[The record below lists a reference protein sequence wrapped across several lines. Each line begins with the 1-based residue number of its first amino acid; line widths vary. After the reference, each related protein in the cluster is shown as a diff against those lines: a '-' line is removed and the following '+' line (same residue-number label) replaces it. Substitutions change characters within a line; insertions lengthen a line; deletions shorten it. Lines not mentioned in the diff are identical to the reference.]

1 MVLCNILIKKIK
13 ERNNHSTERE
23 KVLVSLSLF
32 IKLPHSMTEK
42 KLKKLS
48 FLYKDFVF
56 NIRLKNTHKESLKI
70 LILLL
75 FIDITQTFKSYPLSL
90 S

>member
-1 MVLCNILIKKIK
+1 MVLIKKIK

-23 KVLVSLSLF
+23 NVLVSLLF
-32 IKLPHSMTEK
+32 FMEVPHSMTEK
-42 KLKKLS
+42 KLEKLS

-56 NIRLKNTHKESLKI
+56 NIHLKNTHKKSLKI

>member
-1 MVLCNILIKKIK
+1 MVLCNILKKKIK
-13 ERNNHSTERE
+13 ERKNHSTE
-23 KVLVSLSLF
+23 KVLVSLSFF
-32 IKLPHSMTEK
+32 IEVPHSMTEK
-42 KLKKLS
+42 QLEKLS

-56 NIRLKNTHKESLKI
+56 KTHLKNTHKESLKI

-75 FIDITQTFKSYPLSL
+75 CIDITRTFKSYPLSL